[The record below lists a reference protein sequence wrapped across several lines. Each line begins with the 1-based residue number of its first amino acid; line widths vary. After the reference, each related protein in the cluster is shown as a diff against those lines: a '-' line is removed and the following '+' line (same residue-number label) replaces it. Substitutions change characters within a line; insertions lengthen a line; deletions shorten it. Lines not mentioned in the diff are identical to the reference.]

1 MADYRDLAI
10 ALGGGYGQD
19 TGGITPD
26 TLITLKGGKKATAS
40 DLLGMIKEIGAG
52 SLSNLESLIRGSV
65 AQVFGTAGDLEGL
78 GRMGINKAFGAGGVN
93 VNETP
98 VLPTTIDIL
107 GMMPRNTATRP
118 ESAGM
123 EELGGYMAPAFGK
136 IAKPAVTGY
145 AKLAGQEI
153 NAAMTGQPTRSLL
166 GDITPKPK
174 KIFIGENAK
183 TWDKAAADQA
193 VEMEKAG
200 ARPTDIWSATGTF
213 RGPEGKLRQE
223 ISDVPAQL
231 LNKQKDFEGKLH
243 EVLSHEE
250 LFKQYPALQYYDTEI
265 QSQIALPEHLKKTLV
280 GRGNGSFTEKDFV
293 SGEPKIEAQA
303 FSNEDKSILLHEL
316 QHAIQ
321 AKEGFAR
328 GGNVN
333 EFASGPMFSENAK
346 NLTSDLSEAITG
358 GLSAKPSEIIETI
371 KYATQEQIKPILK
384 KYGFNNT
391 QEAIDFLKYEDEKRT
406 PFGQYKRLAG
416 EAEARATQER
426 MGMTAEQRRAKF
438 PYESYD
444 VPINDLIV
452 RK

>member
-1 MADYRDLAI
+1 LPNYDDLAA
-10 ALGGGYGQD
+10 ALADQGAAFGVFPQMSGKRKTQD
-19 TGGITPD
+19 VEAAKNIPVDILRGRVAGLLGAIP
-26 TLITLKGGKKATAS
+26 
-40 DLLGMIKEIGAG
+40 DLLNMAG
-52 SLSNLESLIRGSV
+52 RSPMPTETFGDTQYEPTKQLPYGSEHYLKTLPL
-65 AQVFGTAGDLEGL
+65 A
-78 GRMGINKAFGAGGVN
+78 
-93 VNETP
+93 
-98 VLPTTIDIL
+98 PTTQTGRVANEMGALVPLD
-107 GMMPRNTATRP
+107 PRTVVK
-118 ESAGM
+118 AG
-123 EELGGYMAPAFGK
+123 
-136 IAKPAVTGY
+136 KPVV
-145 AKLAGQEI
+145 
-153 NAAMTGQPTRSLL
+153 SLL
-166 GDITPKPK
+166 GNELARGMYGNEGSLANVIPTAMKPK
-174 KIFIGENAK
+174 QIFIGENAK
-183 TWDKAAADQA
+183 TWNKDAAQTA

-200 ARPTDIWSATGTF
+200 AKPEDIWSSTGTF
-213 RGPEGKLRQE
+213 RGAEGKLRQE

-250 LFKQYPALQYYDTEI
+250 LFKQYPGLQYYDTEI

-280 GRGNGSFTEKDFV
+280 GRGKGSFTEKDFV
-293 SGEPKIEAQA
+293 TGEPKIEAQA
-303 FSNEDKSILLHEL
+303 FSDEDKSTLLHEL

-321 AKEGFAR
+321 AKESFAR

-333 EFASGPMFSENAK
+333 EFASGPMFNENAK

-371 KYATQEQIKPILK
+371 KYATQEQIEPILK